1 MVKVKVYCKRCGTLI
16 NEIELNNPV
25 PESLINHIIC
35 RECYNEGK
43 AKLLNELFHNGIV
56 DEEYYD
62 FNNRIWKI
70 VED

>member
-1 MVKVKVYCKRCGTLI
+1 MPNKHTKERIIKLLDNRDGFTTTKI
-16 NEIELNNPV
+16 AEIV
-25 PESLINHIIC
+25 DCH
-35 RECYNEGK
+35 YTTA